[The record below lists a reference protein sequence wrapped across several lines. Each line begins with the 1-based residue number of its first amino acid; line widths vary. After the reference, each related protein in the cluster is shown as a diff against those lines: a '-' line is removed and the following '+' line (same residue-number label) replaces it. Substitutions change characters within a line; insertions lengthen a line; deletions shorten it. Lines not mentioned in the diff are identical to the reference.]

1 MAAGLLFAFLVVGA
15 GCSDRT
21 PTSTSEGS
29 GDASGVAALRSEVSS
44 AESSGSLQ
52 FLITPTALEF
62 GEVPVGTTS
71 PQQIVNIT
79 NTGTDPVVMTGA
91 GGAPGAPFSAV
102 QNCQGLTL
110 DPGQSCQ
117 MFFAFSP
124 TEAGP
129 ATATSVGTWNGQP
142 FSIELHGIGV
152 GPQLL
157 ITPTAL
163 EFGEVQMGT
172 TSAQQI
178 VNITNAGTA
187 PLVMSGAGGAPG
199 LPFNAV
205 QNCQGLTLAP
215 GESCQMFF
223 TFSPTEAGPATAT
236 SSGTWNGQPFAI
248 ELHGTG
254 VGPQLLITPTVL
266 EFGEVQVGTT
276 SPQQIVNITNAG
288 AAPVVMSGAGGAP
301 GVPFNAVQNC
311 QGLTLAPGESCQM
324 FFTFSPTGTGPSTA
338 TSSGTWNG
346 QPFAIELGGTGIAQ
360 GAEPTEQFLITPT
373 ALEFGEVQVGTT
385 SPQQI
390 VNITNAGPAPV
401 VMSAAGGAPG
411 APFNAAQNCQGLTLA
426 PGESCQMFFSF
437 SPTETGPA
445 TGISSGTWNGQPFAI
460 ELQGTGVEPKLLI
473 TPTALQFGEVPVG
486 TTSPQQIVNIT
497 NTGTAPVVMSGAGGA
512 PGGPFNAVQNCQGQ
526 TLDPG
531 ESCQMLFIFSPTE
544 TGLATATSSGTWNG
558 QPFSI
563 ELHGTGIGPKFL
575 ITPIGLEFGEIQ
587 VGTTSPQQIVNITNT
602 GTAPV
607 VMSGAGGAPG
617 SPFNAVQNCQGQ
629 TLDPGESCEMFFSF
643 GPTDPGLATATSS
656 GTWNGQPFSIALRG
670 TGVVPV
676 LQVEIDIKPGEGP
689 NCLNPESLGRTPIA
703 VLGSEVFDASL
714 IDRETVSIAGV
725 PALTHA
731 LEDVNGDGWI
741 DLVVHFST
749 RDLNGAGLLTDGAE
763 LTLGGMLLDGTLFEG
778 SDVIHLAG
786 GPSC

>member
-346 QPFAIELGGTGIAQ
+346 QPFAIEL
-360 GAEPTEQFLITPT
+360 
-373 ALEFGEVQVGTT
+373 
-385 SPQQI
+385 
-390 VNITNAGPAPV
+390 
-401 VMSAAGGAPG
+401 
-411 APFNAAQNCQGLTLA
+411 
-426 PGESCQMFFSF
+426 
-437 SPTETGPA
+437 
-445 TGISSGTWNGQPFAI
+445 
-460 ELQGTGVEPKLLI
+460 QGTGVEPKLLI
-473 TPTALQFGEVPVG
+473 TPTALQFGEVP
-486 TTSPQQIVNIT
+486 
-497 NTGTAPVVMSGAGGA
+497 
-512 PGGPFNAVQNCQGQ
+512 
-526 TLDPG
+526 
-531 ESCQMLFIFSPTE
+531 
-544 TGLATATSSGTWNG
+544 
-558 QPFSI
+558 
-563 ELHGTGIGPKFL
+563 
-575 ITPIGLEFGEIQ
+575 